1 MWAWI
6 TLFVVEVIG
15 AIWIWRFISKNR
27 DVESEKNAQISQL
40 EFVKDSLEKRIV
52 EEELKLSSKQEII
65 GQMGENIR
73 FLQKQMGEMGQ
84 EIVDLSEKLQ
94 TTKEEEKKQKGR
106 AQSAHTT
113 KGQILEKWCP
123 FIEHPQIEP
132 HWQPKDWSFLG
143 NPIDYIV
150 WDEKGIVFLD
160 VKAGKSQL
168 TKKQRM
174 IRDLI
179 KEGNVEWREIRL
191 E

>member
-84 EIVDLSEKLQ
+84 EIVDLSEKLH

-132 HWQPKDWSFLG
+132 HWKPKDWSFLG

>member
-6 TLFVVEVIG
+6 TLFVVEVLG

-40 EFVKDSLEKRIV
+40 EFVKESLEKRIV
-52 EEELKLSSKQEII
+52 EEEEKLSSKQEII

-84 EIVDLSEKLQ
+84 EIVDLLEKLQ

-123 FIEHPQIEP
+123 FIDHPQIEP

-179 KEGNVEWREIRL
+179 RDGNVEWREIRL

>member
-6 TLFVVEVIG
+6 TLFVVEVLG

-40 EFVKDSLEKRIV
+40 EFVKESLEKRIV
-52 EEELKLSSKQEII
+52 EEEEKLSSKQEII

-123 FIEHPQIEP
+123 FIDHPQIEP
-132 HWQPKDWSFLG
+132 HWKPKDWSFLG

-179 KEGNVEWREIRL
+179 RDGNVEWREIRL

>member
-84 EIVDLSEKLQ
+84 EIVDLSEKLH

>member
-6 TLFVVEVIG
+6 TLFVIEVLG
-15 AIWIWRFISKNR
+15 AIWIWRCISKNR
-27 DVESEKNAQISQL
+27 VVESEKNSQISQL
-40 EFVKDSLEKRIV
+40 EFVKESLEKRII
-52 EEELKLSSKQEII
+52 EEEEKLSSKQEII

-123 FIEHPQIEP
+123 FIDHPQIEP

-179 KEGNVEWREIRL
+179 RDGNVEWREIRL

>member
-6 TLFVVEVIG
+6 TLFVVEVLG

-40 EFVKDSLEKRIV
+40 EFVKESLEKRIV
-52 EEELKLSSKQEII
+52 EEEEKLSSKQEII

-123 FIEHPQIEP
+123 FIDHPQIES

-179 KEGNVEWREIRL
+179 RDGNVEWREIRL

>member
-6 TLFVVEVIG
+6 TLFVVEVLG

-40 EFVKDSLEKRIV
+40 EFVKESLEKRIV
-52 EEELKLSSKQEII
+52 EEEEKLSSKQEII

-123 FIEHPQIEP
+123 FIDHPQIEP

-179 KEGNVEWREIRL
+179 RDGNVEWREIRL

>member
-6 TLFVVEVIG
+6 TLFVVEVLG

-84 EIVDLSEKLQ
+84 EIVDLSEKLH

-132 HWQPKDWSFLG
+132 HWKPKDWSFLG

>member
-84 EIVDLSEKLQ
+84 EIVFSLL
-94 TTKEEEKKQKGR
+94 
-106 AQSAHTT
+106 
-113 KGQILEKWCP
+113 L
-123 FIEHPQIEP
+123 
-132 HWQPKDWSFLG
+132 
-143 NPIDYIV
+143 
-150 WDEKGIVFLD
+150 
-160 VKAGKSQL
+160 
-168 TKKQRM
+168 
-174 IRDLI
+174 
-179 KEGNVEWREIRL
+179 
-191 E
+191 

>member
-6 TLFVVEVIG
+6 TLFVVEVLG

-84 EIVDLSEKLQ
+84 EIVDLSEKLH